1 MKIKKLDKNKVKNK
15 RVLLRLD
22 LNVSIKNGKVREDFK
37 IKQSLKTIELL
48 LRNNCQ
54 IVIVSHLGRPQE
66 GVFTKKDSLRPVVKH
81 LSTLLSRKIDFLSF
95 DKYSKFKDIRDR
107 ITTLSKKGSNIF
119 VLDNI
124 RFFEGEKRDCKRLGK
139 SLATLADVYINDAFA
154 VSHRA
159 NSSVSAVRKYIE
171 SYSGLLLQKELI
183 NLDKV
188 LKPKKPLILV
198 MGGAKVSSKA
208 PIIQNLYK
216 KASYI
221 LLGGAIINNFY
232 LAKGYNIGD
241 SMFDPESEKL
251 VKKLLGS
258 KKIILP
264 SDVVVLTKNSKGK
277 EVKIVRKASEIED
290 GDTVYDI
297 GPETISNFSSYIKKG
312 KTIVWNGPMG
322 MFEDDRFKNGTISI
336 ASEVAICSKGV
347 VFGLV
352 GGGETVEALN
362 LSGFSSYV
370 DWVSTGGGAML
381 NYLAGKKMP
390 GLE

>member
-1 MKIKKLDKNKVKNK
+1 MRIKKIDKSISNK

-22 LNVSIKNGKVREDFK
+22 LNVPIKNSVIREDFK
-37 IKQSLKTIELL
+37 IKQSLKTIEFL

-54 IVIVSHLGRPQE
+54 IIIVSHLGRPNE
-66 GVFTKKDSLRPVVKH
+66 GVFNKKESLNPIAKH
-81 LSTLLSRKIDFLSF
+81 LSNLLSRRVEFLGF
-95 DKYSKFKDIRDR
+95 DKYSKFKDIRDK
-107 ITTLSKKGSNIF
+107 ISILSKKGSRVF

-124 RFFEGEKRDCKRLGK
+124 RFFKGEDRDCLKLGK
-139 SLATLADVYINDAFA
+139 SLASLADAYVNDAFA

-159 NSSVSAVRKYIE
+159 NSSVSAVRKYID
-171 SYSGLLLQKELI
+171 SYSGLLLQKEI
-183 NLDKV
+183 DNLNKV
-188 LKPKKPLILV
+188 LKPKKPLVLI

-208 PIIQNLYK
+208 PIIKNLYN

-221 LLGGAIINNFY
+221 LLGGALINNFY
-232 LAKGYNIGD
+232 LAKGFNIGD
-241 SMFDPESEKL
+241 SIFDSESKDL
-251 VKKLLGS
+251 IKGLISS

-264 SDVVVLTKNSKGK
+264 IDVVVLSKNSKGK
-277 EVKIVRKASEIED
+277 EVKLVRKPSEVQD
-290 GDTVYDI
+290 GESICDI
-297 GPETISNFSSYIKKG
+297 GPDTINLFSSYIKKG
-312 KTIVWNGPMG
+312 KTIIWNGPMG
-322 MFEDDRFKNGTISI
+322 MFEDDRFKNGTISV

-381 NYLAGKKMP
+381 DYLSGKKMP